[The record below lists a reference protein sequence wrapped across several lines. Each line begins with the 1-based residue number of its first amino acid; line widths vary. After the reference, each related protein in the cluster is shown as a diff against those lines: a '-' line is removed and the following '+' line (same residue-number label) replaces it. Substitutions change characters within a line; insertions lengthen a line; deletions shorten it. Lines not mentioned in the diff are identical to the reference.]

1 MHVATNDP
9 ANYRINEAIDNN
21 SKPRTALFQGGED
34 DEPMVHQNI
43 NLSAFT
49 VCVEHNIMKEGIF
62 NLDGLS
68 SSLIFK
74 GAEFFRKEEKEKAR
88 EYVNIG
94 SMHVEIPRVFQLNY
108 GTIFISL

>member
-1 MHVATNDP
+1 MTKTLVQFG
-9 ANYRINEAIDNN
+9 
-21 SKPRTALFQGGED
+21 L

-62 NLDGLS
+62 NIDGLS

-88 EYVNIG
+88 QYVNIG
-94 SMHVEIPRVFQLNY
+94 SMHVEIPRVFP
-108 GTIFISL
+108 T

>member
-1 MHVATNDP
+1 MMLKET
-9 ANYRINEAIDNN
+9 INTIYL
-21 SKPRTALFQGGED
+21 TGIALLNLKSI

-62 NLDGLS
+62 NLGGLS

-88 EYVNIG
+88 QYVNIG
-94 SMHVEIPRVFQLNY
+94 SMHVEIPRVFP
-108 GTIFISL
+108 T

>member
-1 MHVATNDP
+1 MLEFVELGF
-9 ANYRINEAIDNN
+9 RIMLGFK
-21 SKPRTALFQGGED
+21 SLFRVRFKVEVILYSCAGCF

-43 NLSAFT
+43 NLDAFT
-49 VCVEHNIMKEGIF
+49 VCVERNIMKEGIF
-62 NLDGLS
+62 NLGGLS

-94 SMHVEIPRVFQLNY
+94 SMHVEIPRVFP
-108 GTIFISL
+108 T

>member
-1 MHVATNDP
+1 MRSLRTISTRLHGTNFCT
-9 ANYRINEAIDNN
+9 
-21 SKPRTALFQGGED
+21 S

-68 SSLIFK
+68 STLIFK

-88 EYVNIG
+88 QYVNIG
-94 SMHVEIPRVFQLNY
+94 SMHVEIPRVFP
-108 GTIFISL
+108 T

>member
-9 ANYRINEAIDNN
+9 ANYRINEAIGSN

-43 NLSAFT
+43 NLGAFT

-62 NLDGLS
+62 NLGGLS
-68 SSLIFK
+68 SSLIFN
-74 GAEFFRKEEKEKAR
+74 GVEFFRKEEKEKAR

-94 SMHVEIPRVFQLNY
+94 SMHVEIPRVFP
-108 GTIFISL
+108 T

>member
-1 MHVATNDP
+1 M
-9 ANYRINEAIDNN
+9 
-21 SKPRTALFQGGED
+21 ALFQGGED

-43 NLSAFT
+43 NLGAFT
-49 VCVEHNIMKEGIF
+49 VSVEHNIMKEGIF

-94 SMHVEIPRVFQLNY
+94 SMHVEIPRVFP
-108 GTIFISL
+108 T